1 MAHLEPARLVEL
13 ALGST
18 TLSEDTEALRHV
30 STCRPCREQLRRMA
44 RVVVLARS
52 VDAADLPIA
61 PLGRVWQRITREL
74 SRTTEWTQQPPGE

>member
-13 ALGST
+13 ALGRA
-18 TLSEDTEALRHV
+18 TLSEDTDALRHV
-30 STCRPCREQLRRMA
+30 STCRPCREQLERMT

-61 PLGRVWQRITREL
+61 PLGRVWQRITQEL
-74 SRTTEWTQQPPGE
+74 SQTTEPRRRPPSG